1 MEVVL
6 STVYYAS
13 ISVLAIVIAMAIVG
27 IYSIFTAEEDPY
39 DEQTVKKNY
48 MRARDKKGRYKG
60 DDPSTP
66 NKNEAWEGGKKPKR
80 GRGRPKGSKN
90 KPKAKKNV

>member
-13 ISVLAIVIAMAIVG
+13 ISVLAIIIAMAIVG

-39 DEQTVKKNY
+39 DEQTK
-48 MRARDKKGRYKG
+48 RA
-60 DDPSTP
+60 
-66 NKNEAWEGGKKPKR
+66 
-80 GRGRPKGSKN
+80 
-90 KPKAKKNV
+90 

>member
-1 MEVVL
+1 MEIVL

-27 IYSIFTAEEDPY
+27 VYSIFTAEEDPY
-39 DEQTVKKNY
+39 DEQTK
-48 MRARDKKGRYKG
+48 RARDKKGRYKG

-90 KPKAKKNV
+90 KPKTKKNV